1 MTQILQR
8 NLIDTGLV
16 SIALMAGFL
25 GIALDVGQLRH
36 QLGIGTEPATTDDL
50 VRAARLGKLKART
63 IRTRLSR
70 LPRTPLPAIA
80 ELANREFCILCH
92 VGEDTGQV
100 VVQRIGEANVRKLPA
115 AEFASEWS
123 GRLVLVTR
131 RAAVPGE
138 LARFDLRWFIPPV
151 LRYRRVLGEVL
162 GSSMVLQLLALA
174 SPLVFQV
181 VIDKVLVHRG
191 LSTLDVLVVA
201 LILLSTFECVLTI
214 LRNYVFA
221 HTANRID
228 VELGARLYNHLMA
241 LPVPYFVARRVGD
254 SVARVRE
261 LETLR
266 NFLTSSALTAT
277 IDLMFTVIFLA
288 VMACY
293 SLLLTG
299 AVIASFPFYIALSL
313 VATPMFRS
321 RLNEKFAR
329 NAENHAFLVESVT
342 GVETLKALAVEPQMQ
357 RRWEEQLAAYVQ
369 AAFRAQELNNV
380 AAQLIQYIG
389 KLTTAV
395 TLFLGAHA
403 VIAGNMTVGE
413 LVAFNMLS
421 QRVAAPVLRIAQL
434 WQDFHQARISVERL
448 GDILN
453 SPREQAGTASLPT
466 LPPVRGHVSFEDVTF
481 RYLADGPAVLS
492 EVKLDVPAGQ
502 VIGIV
507 GTSGSGK
514 STLTRLVQRL
524 YVPEKGQVFVDGID
538 IALVDAS
545 WLRRQIGV
553 VLQDNM
559 LFNRTVRDN
568 IGLADPSLPMEQI
581 IEAAEL
587 AGAHEFITRLP
598 YGYDTEIG
606 ERGTSLSGGQRQRI
620 AIARALV
627 TDPRI
632 LIFDEAT
639 SALDYESE
647 QLIQTNMRRIVT
659 GRTVFVIAHRLS
671 TVRGA
676 DRIITIDHGRV
687 VEDGTH
693 AELLQRDGRYA
704 TLHRLQLGN
713 EHVYA

>member
-1 MTQILQR
+1 MTQGLQR
-8 NLIDTGLV
+8 SLIDTGLV
-16 SIALMAGFL
+16 SVALMAGFL

-36 QLGIGTEPATTDDL
+36 QLGLGTGPATADDL
-50 VRAARLGKLKART
+50 VRAARLAKLKARMV
-63 IRTRLSR
+63 RTSLAR

-80 ELANREFCILCH
+80 ELADRQFCILCH
-92 VGEDTGQV
+92 VAEETAQV
-100 VVQRIGEANVRKLPA
+100 VVQRIGEANVRKLSY

-131 RAAVPGE
+131 RATVPGE

-151 LRYRRVLGEVL
+151 LRYKRVLGEVL
-162 GSSMVLQLLALA
+162 GCSMVLQILALA
-174 SPLVFQV
+174 TPIAFQV

-201 LILLSTFECVLTI
+201 LVVLCTFECILTI

-228 VELGARLYNHLMA
+228 VELGARLYDHLMA

-277 IDLMFTVIFLA
+277 IDMVFTVIFLG

-313 VATPMFRS
+313 IATPMFRS

-357 RRWEEQLAAYVQ
+357 RRWEELLAAYVGS
-369 AAFRAQELNNV
+369 AFRAQELNNV

-389 KLTTAV
+389 KLTTAA
-395 TLFLGAHA
+395 TLYLGAHA
-403 VIAGNMTVGE
+403 VISGNLTVGE
-413 LVAFNMLS
+413 LVAFNMLA

-453 SPREQAGTASLPT
+453 SPREQANTASLPA
-466 LPPVRGHVSFEDVTF
+466 LPAVHGHVRFEDVTF

-492 EVKLDVPAGQ
+492 DVDLDIPAGQ

-514 STLTRLVQRL
+514 STLTKLVQRL
-524 YVPEKGQVFVDGID
+524 YVPEQGRVFVDGID

-568 IGLADPSLPMEQI
+568 IGLADPSLPVEQI

-587 AGAHEFITRLP
+587 AGAHEFIVRLP

-606 ERGTSLSGGQRQRI
+606 ERGTTLSGGQRQRI

-647 QLIQTNMRRIVT
+647 QVIQTNMRRIVT

-676 DRIITIDHGRV
+676 DRIITIDRGRV

-693 AELLQRDGRYA
+693 AELLRRDGRYA
-704 TLHRLQLGN
+704 MLHRLQSGS
-713 EHVYA
+713 EYVHA

>member
-1 MTQILQR
+1 
-8 NLIDTGLV
+8 
-16 SIALMAGFL
+16 
-25 GIALDVGQLRH
+25 
-36 QLGIGTEPATTDDL
+36 
-50 VRAARLGKLKART
+50 
-63 IRTRLSR
+63 
-70 LPRTPLPAIA
+70 
-80 ELANREFCILCH
+80 
-92 VGEDTGQV
+92 

-115 AEFASEWS
+115 AEFAGEWS
-123 GRLVLVTR
+123 GRLMLVTR
-131 RAAVPGE
+131 RAAVPSE
-138 LARFDLRWFIPPV
+138 LARFDLRRFVPPV
-151 LRYRRVLGEVL
+151 LRYKRVLGEVL

-201 LILLSTFECVLTI
+201 LILLSTFECILTI

-261 LETLR
+261 LETPR

-277 IDLMFTVIFLA
+277 IDLMFTVIFLG

-357 RRWEEQLAAYVQ
+357 RRWEEQLAAYVH

-403 VIAGNMTVGE
+403 VIDGNMTVGE
-413 LVAFNMLS
+413 LVAFNMLA
-421 QRVAAPVLRIAQL
+421 QRVAAPVLRIPQL

-453 SPREQAGTASLPT
+453 SPREQASTASLPT
-466 LPPVRGHVSFEDVTF
+466 LPPVRGHVCFEDVTF
-481 RYLADGPAVLS
+481 RYLAEGPAVLS

-514 STLTRLVQRL
+514 STLTKLVQRL

-568 IGLADPSLPMEQI
+568 IGLADPV
-581 IEAAEL
+581 AAD
-587 AGAHEFITRLP
+587 GANH
-598 YGYDTEIG
+598 
-606 ERGTSLSGGQRQRI
+606 RG
-620 AIARALV
+620 
-627 TDPRI
+627 
-632 LIFDEAT
+632 
-639 SALDYESE
+639 
-647 QLIQTNMRRIVT
+647 
-659 GRTVFVIAHRLS
+659 GRT
-671 TVRGA
+671 RGRA
-676 DRIITIDHGRV
+676 
-687 VEDGTH
+687 
-693 AELLQRDGRYA
+693 
-704 TLHRLQLGN
+704 
-713 EHVYA
+713 

>member
-1 MTQILQR
+1 MTKLSQR

-36 QLGIGTEPATTDDL
+36 QLGIGTEPATVDDL

-80 ELANREFCILCH
+80 ELANGEFCILCH
-92 VGEDTGQV
+92 VGEDTGHV
-100 VVQRIGEANVRKLPA
+100 VVQRVGEANVRKLPCS
-115 AEFASEWS
+115 EFASEWS

-151 LRYRRVLGEVL
+151 LRYRRVLAEVL

-191 LSTLDVLVVA
+191 LGTLDVLVVA
-201 LILLSTFECVLTI
+201 LILLSTFECILTI

-266 NFLTSSALTAT
+266 NFLTGSALTAT
-277 IDLMFTVIFLA
+277 IDMMFTVIFLA

-313 VATPMFRS
+313 VATPLFRS

-357 RRWEEQLAAYVQ
+357 RRWEEQLAAYVH

-403 VIAGNMTVGE
+403 VINGNMTVGE
-413 LVAFNMLS
+413 LVAFNMLA

-453 SPREQAGTASLPT
+453 SPREQTGSASLPT
-466 LPPVRGHVSFEDVTF
+466 LPPVRGHVCFEDVTF
-481 RYLADGPAVLS
+481 RYLADGPPVLS
-492 EVKLDVPAGQ
+492 EVRLDVPAGQ

-514 STLTRLVQRL
+514 STLTKLVQRL
-524 YVPEKGQVFVDGID
+524 YVAEKGQVFVDGID

-559 LFNRTVRDN
+559 LFNRSVRDN

-627 TDPRI
+627 ADPRI

-647 QLIQTNMRRIVT
+647 QVIQTNMRRIVT
-659 GRTVFVIAHRLS
+659 GRTVFIIAHRLS
-671 TVRGA
+671 TVRSA

-693 AELLQRDGRYA
+693 AELLRRDGRYA
-704 TLHRLQLGN
+704 MLHRLQSGN
-713 EHVYA
+713 EHAYA